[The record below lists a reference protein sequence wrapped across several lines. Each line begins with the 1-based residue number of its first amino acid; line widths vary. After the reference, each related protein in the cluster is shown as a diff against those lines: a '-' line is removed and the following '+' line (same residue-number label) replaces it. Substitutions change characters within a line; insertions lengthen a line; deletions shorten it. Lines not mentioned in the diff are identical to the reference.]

1 MPQNSKNTW
10 KVPLTRPWITDREK
24 ELVTQVMDSGWLLQ
38 GPMVEALEEAVGQAA
53 DAGHAVAVS
62 SGTAALHL
70 ALLAMELG
78 PGDEV
83 VVPSLSFV
91 ATASTVRY
99 VGAVPIFADIDPA
112 TYNISA
118 ESIEEVLSA
127 RTRAICLVHQ
137 IGLPADLAEILEL
150 AQSKGLMVYEDAAC
164 ALGATYRRRA
174 VGAQSSLACFSFHP
188 RKIVTT
194 GEGGMVT
201 TDDEALAERIRSLRQ
216 HGRLPGA
223 DKERYLTRNWVKGYN
238 YRMSDLHA
246 ALGVGQMERLDEAI
260 SGRQRIAKIYDEI
273 LSRDE
278 RLSIPFVPQDRT
290 HSYQSYMVRIQGGSS
305 ARDDLL
311 STLRAEGIEAAPGL
325 TCIHRDPAYRAS
337 VRCQLDASEQAEDHT
352 FLLPMYPQMPDE
364 TAVMVAERVLAH
376 LRR

>member
-1 MPQNSKNTW
+1 
-10 KVPLTRPWITDREK
+10 
-24 ELVTQVMDSGWLLQ
+24 
-38 GPMVEALEEAVGQAA
+38 
-53 DAGHAVAVS
+53 
-62 SGTAALHL
+62 
-70 ALLAMELG
+70 
-78 PGDEV
+78 
-83 VVPSLSFV
+83 
-91 ATASTVRY
+91 
-99 VGAVPIFADIDPA
+99 
-112 TYNISA
+112 
-118 ESIEEVLSA
+118 
-127 RTRAICLVHQ
+127 
-137 IGLPADLAEILEL
+137 
-150 AQSKGLMVYEDAAC
+150 
-164 ALGATYRRRA
+164 
-174 VGAQSSLACFSFHP
+174 
-188 RKIVTT
+188 
-194 GEGGMVT
+194 MVT